1 MYKRT
6 EEGHIT
12 TGCLTRV
19 GKELFKR
26 RHLKNVHEFGGEK
39 SRKKIAT
46 FLEVWSQ
53 LLLWS
58 LHISLSL

>member
-39 SRKKIAT
+39 KQKEDCHFS
-46 FLEVWSQ
+46 
-53 LLLWS
+53 
-58 LHISLSL
+58 